1 MLRQHTSGW
10 VLNLILFAIVTL
22 MFYQLYLQRD
32 VALGA
37 VAYWYRQVGPVILG
51 LLPLTAYFLFLLG
64 RAVMAR
70 DFRGDRFAKG
80 LDIVIFVAPLLGML
94 GTVDGLREALQQF
107 YQIKGVDNLMEVLGE
122 FLKGASRMLY
132 TTEWG
137 LLLVLPAGLLKK
149 ILFGKKQRKS
159 KIITSV
165 PTRETSHPNREGMPC
180 AVNKAAG

>member
-1 MLRQHTSGW
+1 MLRQRMMGW
-10 VLNLILFAIVTL
+10 SLNLLLLVIATL
-22 MFYQLYLQRD
+22 MLYQLYLQRD

-37 VAYWYRQVGPVILG
+37 VAYWYRQVGPVMLG
-51 LLPLTAYFLFLLG
+51 LLPLTAYFLSLLG
-64 RAVMAR
+64 RAVVAR
-70 DFRGDRFAKG
+70 DFRSDRFARG

-149 ILFGKKQRKS
+149 VLFGKKQRKS
-159 KIITSV
+159 LNDIPV
-165 PTRETSHPNREGMPC
+165 PSRQAIRPKREGVTC

>member
-1 MLRQHTSGW
+1 MLRQHTMGW
-10 VLNLILFAIVTL
+10 VLNLLLLVVATMML
-22 MFYQLYLQRD
+22 YQLYLQRD

-37 VAYWYRQVGPVILG
+37 VAYWYRQVGPVMLG
-51 LLPLTAYFLFLLG
+51 LLPLTAYFLYLLG
-64 RAVMAR
+64 RAVMVR
-70 DFRGDRFAKG
+70 DFRRNRFAKG

-94 GTVDGLREALQQF
+94 GTIDGLREALQQF
-107 YQIKGVDNLMEVLGE
+107 YQIKGVDNLMEVLSE

-149 ILFGKKQRKS
+149 VLFGKKQRKS
-159 KIITSV
+159 RNVTPVLTRRTS
-165 PTRETSHPNREGMPC
+165 RPNREGVPC